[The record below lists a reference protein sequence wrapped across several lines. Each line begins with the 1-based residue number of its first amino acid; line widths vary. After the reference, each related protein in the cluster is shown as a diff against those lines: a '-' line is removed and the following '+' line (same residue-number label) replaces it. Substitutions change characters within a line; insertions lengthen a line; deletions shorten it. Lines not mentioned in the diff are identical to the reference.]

1 MYNAPLFFLA
11 QNNFKNLGIY
21 AHVATQ
27 RYAQQMGN
35 GRRTPRAV
43 ELLRS
48 LQDLLACDGC
58 GTAFVASND
67 EEEEDAARRKP
78 ITLDCGHHICRS
90 CGNRATAARKGFYE
104 ATCPATK
111 DGRCVQRVTAKDFAE
126 EEEEHNVNIKLVE
139 IAHRAKELETKLK
152 ERETAA
158 ESARRAKELT
168 KDREGRNDD
177 AEEKET
183 AEEEEKNC
191 GPLGDAVSMWTLTA
205 AFESELLRTACESAM
220 EIMGDPDTPPSSAG
234 RERGDEEAMFAKLEE
249 RRKAN
254 MTCASERER
263 LEAIEECE
271 RTIAALKEKKAKIRR
286 AREIMENA
294 QREEE
299 KENETSL
306 KDLSVLREKVT
317 EEIDAMTT
325 NQLRARYVHM
335 HGEAPAK
342 GMTKSEYRK
351 IFANVDPNVWLETTK
366 YMEGQRKTA
375 SRNRTSL
382 QSWNHQPQEEGVL
395 VVRDSLGCDEDDA
408 MMAGEVVTG
417 RKATTTG
424 LFQNPFPRLRSSN
437 RISNKRRASTSFD
450 FPEVFALT
458 NASNETQKSMKDAAY
473 DEILNQMM
481 QCGRHA
487 VVIKDDNE
495 PLDDDVTHCVVTTG
509 ATIANDV
516 KAQNGAKKKY
526 IIKKRSLRYLES
538 LARGIWIV
546 SSEWLDSRKGT
557 KKYANEEDFEIHD
570 AAGTWNMGTDGLDGR
585 IFNSTSVHRKN
596 KENYLRICGGDENKN
611 ERGVFGS
618 SESDSL
624 MLTRTARSAKHIEA
638 AKSSGIFN
646 GLKIVVDVPDFFFSL
661 NSSDGKNNKKSS
673 TTITT
678 SRTEWTIRK
687 SDCERILESAGAEV
701 IRERDYVVL
710 DSYFGENE
718 TYSPVPD
725 SEEDEEDEE
734 DERNLKQQHHEKQQQ
749 QQQQMSK
756 NDVKF
761 QEKTCASIDY
771 VFLDG
776 TYAQTHGLQ
785 IIEKTRQTF
794 PNAKVVD
801 WHWFVHS
808 LVKGYTLET
817 EDTYE
822 MPLCA
827 RYPRENYRL

>member
-1 MYNAPLFFLA
+1 
-11 QNNFKNLGIY
+11 
-21 AHVATQ
+21 
-27 RYAQQMGN
+27 MGN
-35 GRRTPRAV
+35 GRKSAV

-58 GTAFVASND
+58 GVAFVASGND
-67 EEEEDAARRKP
+67 DIEEEDIGAAARRKP

-90 CGNRATAARKGFYE
+90 CGKRATAARKGFYE
-104 ATCPATK
+104 ATCPATTTKK
-111 DGRCVQRVTAKDFAE
+111 DGRRCAQRITAKDFAE
-126 EEEEHNVNIKLVE
+126 EEKEEHKVNIKLVE
-139 IAHRAKELETKLK
+139 IAHRAKELDTKLK
-152 ERETAA
+152 EREKAA
-158 ESARRAKELT
+158 ESARRGKEVT
-168 KDREGRNDD
+168 KEREGRNDD
-177 AEEKET
+177 AEEEET
-183 AEEEEKNC
+183 ADAEKEEKKC
-191 GPLGDAVSMWTLTA
+191 GPRGDDAVSMWTLTA
-205 AFESELLRTACESAM
+205 AFESEVLRTACESAM
-220 EIMGDPDTPPSSAG
+220 EIMGDPDTPSSSAG
-234 RERGDEEAMFAKLEE
+234 RERGDEEALFAKLEE

-375 SRNRTSL
+375 NKNRTSL
-382 QSWNHQPQEEGVL
+382 QSWDHQPQEEGVL
-395 VVRDSLGCDEDDA
+395 VVRDSLGCDEEDA
-408 MMAGEVVTG
+408 MMGGEVGKG

-509 ATIANDV
+509 ATIANDG

-526 IIKKRSLRYLES
+526 IIKKRSMRYLES

-638 AKSSGIFN
+638 AKNSGIFN
-646 GLKIVVDVPDFFFSL
+646 GLKIVVDVPDFFFSS
-661 NSSDGKNNKKSS
+661 NSSDGKNNKMSS

-734 DERNLKQQHHEKQQQ
+734 DERNLKQHHHEKQQQ

-756 NDVKF
+756 SDVKF